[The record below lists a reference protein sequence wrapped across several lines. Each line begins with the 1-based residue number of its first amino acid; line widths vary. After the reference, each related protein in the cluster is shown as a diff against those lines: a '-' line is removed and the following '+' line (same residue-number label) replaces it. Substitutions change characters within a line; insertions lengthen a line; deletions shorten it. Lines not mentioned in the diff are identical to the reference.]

1 MVPPTSS
8 FSSPPRKRGPRG
20 DGAVFGRPLFMPGQT
35 LGSRFRGNDYNKR
48 RYHLSELH
56 HYVPRNTTRAS
67 TAFTP

>member
-1 MVPPTSS
+1 MAQCLAAPCSCQ
-8 FSSPPRKRGPRG
+8 
-20 DGAVFGRPLFMPGQT
+20 GQT